1 MMNFPDRT
9 TPIGHMIND
18 FLKQQTELSNEAVHL
33 LFSANRWEQMQNI
46 KETLEAG
53 TSIVCDRY
61 WYSGVAYSTAKGMD
75 FEWCKNPDKGLIEPD
90 LVIYLKACP

>member
-33 LFSANRWEQMQNI
+33 LFSANRWEQMKTI

-53 TSIVCDRY
+53 TNIVCDRY

-75 FEWCKNPDKGLIEPD
+75 F
-90 LVIYLKACP
+90 